1 MTHRVFFL
9 GILGVLTCVE
19 KHTSGIM
26 FTNSSFIRIESH
38 FLFVIKQLT
47 QHRKKSYFEDS
58 QTHTSK
64 AYEPPH
70 LKHAAPV
77 ARRVIIIHPDVPHTY
92 QQITT

>member
-26 FTNSSFIRIESH
+26 FTSSILSESKVTFFRNTTINTQIEG
-38 FLFVIKQLT
+38 
-47 QHRKKSYFEDS
+47 KSR
-58 QTHTSK
+58 TLKIHTSK